1 MSYQLIKAQEK
12 ENGAITEITLSGS
25 PGNVLSLAMMKE
37 IAKQMKIDEKNPQ
50 KKLIVFN
57 AEGKHFSFGASVEE
71 HTADK
76 INVMLPYFHS
86 FIAGIIKCPVPT
98 LAKVSGLCLG
108 GAFEFVL
115 ACTFICADES
125 AKFGVPEIV
134 LGVFPPPACVL
145 LPARAGDALSAQM
158 ILTGDQ
164 FEARALREGG
174 LLTLLVE
181 KGNLDAAVN
190 DFFEKKFKP
199 KSASSIRIAHKASR
213 VFLADFYDK
222 HIVEVEKIYLN
233 ELVKTADANE
243 GIQAFLEN
251 KRPPQ
256 WRNA

>member
-1 MSYQLIKAQEK
+1 MSYKLIKVQEK
-12 ENGAITEITLSGS
+12 ENGAVTEITLCSP
-25 PGNVLSLAMMKE
+25 PGNVLALAMMKE
-37 IAKQMKIDEKNPQ
+37 IAEQMRIDEKNPH
-50 KKLIVFN
+50 KKLIVFG
-57 AEGKHFSFGASVEE
+57 ADGKHFSFGASVEE

-76 INVMLPYFHS
+76 INDMLPKFHS
-86 FIAGIIKCPVPT
+86 FLAGIIKCPVPT

-145 LPARAGDALSAQM
+145 LPARVGDALAAQM

-164 FEARALREGG
+164 FEAKTLRESG

-181 KGNLDAAVN
+181 KGNLDAAIN
-190 DFFEKKFKP
+190 DFYQKKFQP
-199 KSASSIRIAHKASR
+199 KSASSIRVAHKASR
-213 VFLADFYDK
+213 VFLSDFYDK
-222 HIVEVEKIYLN
+222 HIAEVERIYLH
-233 ELVKTADANE
+233 ELMKTADANE
-243 GIQAFLEN
+243 GIRAFLE

-256 WRNA
+256 WKDA

>member
-1 MSYQLIKAQEK
+1 MSYTLIKVQEK
-12 ENGAITEITLSGS
+12 ADGAITEIMLCSA
-25 PGNVLSLAMMKE
+25 PGNVLALAMMKE
-37 IAKQMKIDEKNPQ
+37 ISAQMKIDEKNPH
-50 KKLIVFN
+50 KKLIVFG
-57 AEGKHFSFGASVEE
+57 ADGKHFSFGASVEE

-76 INVMLPYFHS
+76 VGDMLPYFHS
-86 FIAGIIKCPVPT
+86 FIGDIIRCPVPT

-125 AKFGVPEIV
+125 AKFGVPEIL

-145 LPARAGDALSAQM
+145 LPARAGDALGAQM

-164 FEARALREGG
+164 FEARALRESG

-199 KSASSIRIAHKASR
+199 KSASSVRIAHKASR
-213 VFLADFYDK
+213 VFLADFYEK
-222 HIVEVEKIYLN
+222 HIIQVEKIYLS
-233 ELVKTADANE
+233 ELMKTSDANE
-243 GIQAFLEN
+243 GIRAFLE

-256 WRNA
+256 WKDA

>member
-1 MSYQLIKAQEK
+1 MSYTLIKVQEK
-12 ENGAITEITLSGS
+12 ENGAITEITLSSS
-25 PGNVLSLAMMKE
+25 PGNVLALAMMKE
-37 IAKQMKIDEKNPQ
+37 ISEQMKIDEKNPH
-50 KKLIVFN
+50 KKLIIFG

-71 HTADK
+71 HTAEK
-76 INVMLPYFHS
+76 INEMLPYFHS
-86 FIAGIIKCPVPT
+86 FIGGIIKCPVPT

-134 LGVFPPPACVL
+134 LGVLPPPACVL

-164 FEARALREGG
+164 FEAKALHENG

-181 KGNLDAAVN
+181 KGNLDAAVI
-190 DFFEKKFKP
+190 DFFQKKFHP

-213 VFLADFYDK
+213 VFLTDFYDK
-222 HIVEVEKIYLN
+222 HIAKVEKIYL
-233 ELVKTADANE
+233 EDLVKTADANE
-243 GIQAFLEN
+243 GIRAFLD
-251 KRPPQ
+251 KRAPK
-256 WRNA
+256 WNDA